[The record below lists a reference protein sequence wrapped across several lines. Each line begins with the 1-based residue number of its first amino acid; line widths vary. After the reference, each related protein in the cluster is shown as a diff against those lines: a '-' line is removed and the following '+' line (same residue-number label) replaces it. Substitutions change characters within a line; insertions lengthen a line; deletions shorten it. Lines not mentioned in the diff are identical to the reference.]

1 MLSLATGLHTVHY
14 LLPDRLRDS
23 KKGNRDQLQR
33 VSHKEEEIKV
43 TLLLKFFQIYGG
55 EMHFGEISLII
66 VNVLYLIGLQ
76 VKKERKKG
84 CLPSTKLCELLL
96 L

>member
-1 MLSLATGLHTVHY
+1 M
-14 LLPDRLRDS
+14 
-23 KKGNRDQLQR
+23 
-33 VSHKEEEIKV
+33 
-43 TLLLKFFQIYGG
+43 GG

-84 CLPSTKLCELLL
+84 IYPVQSYVNYCCYSF
-96 L
+96 